1 MKTKEFIMASFDQIK
16 EYDFKVVDGRTFT
29 TLYLHD
35 VCAMMQ
41 TYADQETAEL
51 KKEITR
57 LHDINQ
63 QFEAEN
69 QRIRNEGV
77 EQIRRLKSELFKA
90 KGNKGVPG
98 E

>member
-1 MKTKEFIMASFDQIK
+1 MKSKEQILAEATERTLNIIPASPFHKAVVEAMQI
-16 EYDFKVVDGRTFT
+16 
-29 TLYLHD
+29 
-35 VCAMMQ
+35 
-41 TYADQETAEL
+41 YADQETAKL

-57 LHDINQ
+57 LHDLNQ

-77 EQIRRLKSELFKA
+77 EHIRRLKSELFKERS
-90 KGNKGVPG
+90 KQGIPG